1 MRTKIVKHLTAFL
14 LSALLSAHALAD
26 VSALVVTEPS
36 NRKDA
41 LMVSR
46 DALQAHL
53 SRVLKEPVVVTTT
66 DDMTDAMRA
75 TRSGGYDVFIAPPQV
90 AASALG
96 HGYALVGSTDS
107 DEQYVLVGR
116 SSQVASVGA
125 LRDKQIYLP
134 QPDSIYTYLARGL
147 LNANGLSFK
156 DMKKVDYERYPQA
169 GLYALMLGTS
179 EATMVRRAE
188 WEGWDRE
195 HAGIGKVLAISSAV
209 PGGYSV
215 TVLKKLPAETRGKL
229 AHWFETDATS
239 CGLKPVS
246 AHPDLAPYTRVAELG
261 SFTPKALP
269 GATVV
274 DHDTVKTLV
283 ANGAVLVDTR
293 IESEYKDKHI
303 PGAMWLPYGEK
314 SLKDVAFDAKLD
326 NFPGLAKL
334 DREQNI
340 VFQCNGPECWKSYKA
355 SRAAIAA
362 GYKHI
367 YWFRGGMPEWELAGE
382 RTEKAGPT
390 LALSTN

>member
-1 MRTKIVKHLTAFL
+1 MRTKSVKHLTAFL
-14 LSALLSAHALAD
+14 LSGLLSASAFAD

-41 LMVSR
+41 MMVSR

-53 SRVLKEPVVVTTT
+53 SRVLNQPVIVTTT

-96 HGYALVGSTDS
+96 HGYALIGATES

-116 SSQVASVGA
+116 SQIPSVGG
-125 LRDKQIYLP
+125 LRGKQIYLP
-134 QPDSIYTYLARGL
+134 QQDSIYTYLARGL

-156 DMKKVDYERYPQA
+156 DMKAVDYERYPQA
-169 GLYALMLGTS
+169 GLFALMLGTS

-188 WEGWDRE
+188 WEGWDKE
-195 HAGIGKVLAISSAV
+195 HGGVGKVLAVSSAV

-215 TVLKKLPAETRGKL
+215 AVAKKMPAELRGKL
-229 AHWFETDATS
+229 ARWFESDAPS
-239 CGLKPVS
+239 CGMKPVS
-246 AHPDLAPYTRVAELG
+246 AHPDLEPYARVAELG
-261 SFTPKALP
+261 TFTPKALP

-274 DHDTVKTLV
+274 DHDAVKTLV
-283 ANGAVLVDTR
+283 ANGGVLVDTR
-293 IESEYKDKHI
+293 IGEEYRDRHI
-303 PGAMWLPYGEK
+303 PGALWLPYGEK
-314 SLKDVAFDAKLD
+314 SLKDVAFDAHVD
-326 NFPGLAKL
+326 SFPGLAKL

-355 SRAAIAA
+355 SKAAIAA
-362 GYKHI
+362 GYKHV
-367 YWFRGGMPEWELAGE
+367 YWFRGGMPEWETAGE
-382 RTEKAGPT
+382 RTERSGQN
-390 LALSTN
+390 LALTN

>member
-1 MRTKIVKHLTAFL
+1 MRTKVVKNLTAFL
-14 LSALLSAHALAD
+14 LSCVLSAQALAD
-26 VSALVVTEPS
+26 VSALVVTEPT

-41 LMVSR
+41 MMVSR
-46 DALQAHL
+46 EALQAHL
-53 SRVLKEPVVVTTT
+53 SRVLNQPVIVSTT

-96 HGYALVGSTDS
+96 HGYALIGATES

-116 SSQVASVGA
+116 SQLESVGA
-125 LRDKQIYLP
+125 LRGKQIYLP

-156 DMKKVDYERYPQA
+156 DMKAVDYERYPQA
-169 GLYALMLGTS
+169 GLFALMLGTS

-195 HAGIGKVLAISSAV
+195 HAGVGKVLAVSSAV

-215 TVLKKLPAETRGKL
+215 AVLKKLPSDARSKL
-229 AHWFETDATS
+229 AHWFETDAPS
-239 CGLKPVS
+239 CGLKPIA
-246 AHPDLAPYTRVAELG
+246 AHPDLTPYTRVAELG
-261 SFTPKALP
+261 TFTPKALP

-274 DHDTVKTLV
+274 DHEAVKTLV

-303 PGAMWLPYGEK
+303 PGALWLPYGEK
-314 SLKDVAFDAKLD
+314 SLKDIAFDARAD
-326 NFPGLAKL
+326 NFPGLTRL
-334 DREQNI
+334 EREQNI

-362 GYKHI
+362 GYKHV
-367 YWFRGGMPEWELAGE
+367 YWFRGGMPEWERAGE
-382 RTEKAGPT
+382 RTEKSGLT